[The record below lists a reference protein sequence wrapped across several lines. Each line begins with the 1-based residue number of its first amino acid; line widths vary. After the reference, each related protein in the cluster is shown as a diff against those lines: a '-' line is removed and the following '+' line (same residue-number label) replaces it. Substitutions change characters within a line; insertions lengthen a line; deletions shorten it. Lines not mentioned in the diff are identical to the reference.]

1 MLGEGV
7 EALDDDEHVVDAD
20 PEQQEGQHAVH
31 RAEHQ
36 TQEGAVCVAGRGAIR
51 CGKEYRVTHLLAKKV
66 MLTPVAT
73 HTEVTLRWN

>member
-20 PEQQEGQHAVH
+20 PEEEEGQHAVH

-36 TQEGAVCVAGRGAIR
+36 TQEGAKWYGAAGRGAIQ
-51 CGKEYRVTHLLAKKV
+51 CGKE
-66 MLTPVAT
+66 
-73 HTEVTLRWN
+73 